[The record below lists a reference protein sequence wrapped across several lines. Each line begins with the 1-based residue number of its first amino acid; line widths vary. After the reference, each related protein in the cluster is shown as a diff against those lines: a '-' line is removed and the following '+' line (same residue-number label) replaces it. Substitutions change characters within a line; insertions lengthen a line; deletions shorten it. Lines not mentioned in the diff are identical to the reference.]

1 MDFYQDLNVIDFFSK
16 VGKHFR
22 MGSMLSRD
30 SVKTRLS
37 SEDGMSF
44 TEFSY

>member
-1 MDFYQDLNVIDFFSK
+1 MSAIEFMRG

-22 MGSMLSRD
+22 INTMISRD
-30 SVKTRLS
+30 SVKNRIS
-37 SEDGMSF
+37 GDSEGMSF